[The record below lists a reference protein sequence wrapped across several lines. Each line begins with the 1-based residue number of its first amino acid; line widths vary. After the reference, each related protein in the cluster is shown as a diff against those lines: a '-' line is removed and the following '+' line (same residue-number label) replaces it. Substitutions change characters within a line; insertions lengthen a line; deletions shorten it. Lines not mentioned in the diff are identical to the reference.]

1 LTENLRKDSD
11 KNAKAVDKLRVNNTK
26 LSTKNFDLAKTLS
39 AKEQKIQDLER
50 ALSDRSESSKEV
62 DEIKE
67 HFKLLFEEYWE
78 ALRQFGTH
86 PCPLPDN
93 EEISELMDWMLKEFQ
108 SLPNVISEASDS
120 AVVFSVES
128 LLKISWSTLSIPNA
142 ANTSA
147 I

>member
-93 EEISELMDWMLKEFQ
+93 EEISELMDWMLKEF
-108 SLPNVISEASDS
+108 
-120 AVVFSVES
+120 
-128 LLKISWSTLSIPNA
+128 
-142 ANTSA
+142 
-147 I
+147 